1 MELKSAEK
9 YLVQVYMSTKN
20 DSYRE
25 VLAVALAALREKQS
39 RGTPQSP
46 HPDGDL
52 GILACPTCSSGE
64 YFHNEDGNRNRYCGQ
79 CGQIIDWPDD
89 ERGAGK

>member
-25 VLAVALAALREKQS
+25 VLAVALAALHEKQS

-46 HPDGDL
+46 HPDGDRGKL
-52 GILACPTCSSGE
+52 GPPDLRQRRIPPQRGRGE
-64 YFHNEDGNRNRYCGQ
+64 PSHYCGQ
-79 CGQIIDWPDD
+79 RGQID
-89 ERGAGK
+89 RLA